1 MVRAR
6 GASGPGRRLLLLLG
20 LLAALRARDSRAAPR
35 AAPGPDVAV
44 EDGYPVSRLG
54 AGFEPQEIPTDVA
67 MRRASLASRLD
78 PFLEPWQHATGP
90 QRAQYE
96 AKMGKSSQESSEV
109 LQEILKDLEGAAENH
124 QETLEKETFPAG
136 GSHSLPV
143 SDEEREAVQ
152 ATGMPAVPGGDGDAG
167 AWPDAGPK
175 AWEDAGGRPRAF
187 QPQGSPRGNGYPSF
201 WLFPL
206 PEPREDPR
214 DVADIDGHA
223 ASQLDPHFEP
233 RDGRAS
239 VSLQR
244 AYPASQLDAVAEP
257 PGLPRGGPS
266 GLEPQGSP
274 RGVPAGGGLL
284 GSQLDPTSEPQ
295 GHARNVAIGGG
306 DLSSH
311 LDSDFES
318 LGNPR
323 DVPEG
328 SVSPASQGLK
338 PLLEPQG
345 DRRGLAGDEDAQAA
359 AHKAQQKQRLVLS
372 AAVSGSVVF
381 AVVLTCIVTFR
392 LRKRKQEAMPA
403 NPAAASNR
411 EESSTEEGRA
421 KPGSDREKDGLTL
434 ENENFNNS
442 SRRLPVNFAT
452 ELAQLFDAMNSKS
465 SFQPRCQSNSD
476 GGYGC
481 SSNICISR
489 DFPQGDHSKCVCF
502 RYQEGYCTSDAYSE

>member
-152 ATGMPAVPGGDGDAG
+152 ATGMPAVPGSDGDAG

-175 AWEDAGGRPRAF
+175 AWEDAGGRPRALE
-187 QPQGSPRGNGYPSF
+187 PRGV
-201 WLFPL
+201 
-206 PEPREDPR
+206 PR
-214 DVADIDGHA
+214 DVAVGDGDF
-223 ASQLDPHFEP
+223 SSSLDPGFEP
-233 RDGRAS
+233 G
-239 VSLQR
+239 
-244 AYPASQLDAVAEP
+244 
-257 PGLPRGGPS
+257 
-266 GLEPQGSP
+266 
-274 RGVPAGGGLL
+274 GVPAGGGLL

-295 GHARNVAIGGG
+295 GHARNVAAG
-306 DLSSH
+306 DGYAASH
-311 LDSDFES
+311 LDAHVES
-318 LGNPR
+318 LGNRTGPR
-323 DVPEG
+323 QRKYKAQRGKSSEKYSKLLQEILKELQRAADVPQ
-328 SVSPASQGLK
+328 VSEASAASQGLK

-345 DRRGLAGDEDAQAA
+345 DRRGLAGDKDAEAA
-359 AHKAQQKQRLVLS
+359 AHKGRRKQRLVLS
-372 AAVSGSVVF
+372 TAVSGSILF
-381 AVVLTCIVTFR
+381 AVVLTCVVTFR
-392 LRKRKQEAMPA
+392 LRKRKQEA

-421 KPGSDREKDGLTL
+421 KPGSRTEKDELAV
-434 ENENFNNS
+434 ENENLNSS
-442 SRRLPVNFAT
+442 SRRLPVPIPNRIKN
-452 ELAQLFDAMNSKS
+452 LC
-465 SFQPRCQSNSD
+465 P
-476 GGYGC
+476 
-481 SSNICISR
+481 
-489 DFPQGDHSKCVCF
+489 F
-502 RYQEGYCTSDAYSE
+502 RRE